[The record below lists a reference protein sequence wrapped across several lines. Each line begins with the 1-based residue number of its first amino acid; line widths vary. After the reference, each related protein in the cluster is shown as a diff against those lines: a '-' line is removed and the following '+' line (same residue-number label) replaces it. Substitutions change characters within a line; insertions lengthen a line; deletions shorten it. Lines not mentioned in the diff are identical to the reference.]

1 MLIWL
6 YFSDFLPAAAAPVL
20 PLSSIKNLSLLLPLV
35 FKIQNSKFKITF
47 VAKQTAKEI
56 KRIFDSFSKLRVL
69 IIGDVMIDNY
79 VWGKV
84 SRISPEAPVPV
95 VSVMRKE
102 QRLGGAANV
111 ALNVQALGAIPVL
124 CSVIGPDVE
133 GKHFLEMLS
142 DQKLSPKGIL
152 KSRDRITTIKTRI
165 LGNSHQLLRVDEEI
179 DSDITDH
186 ETEIFLKNISYLIDT
201 QKIDVIIFED
211 YDKGLITETLIRGV
225 IKQAKKLGVPVVVD
239 PKKKHFMNYHGATL
253 FKPNLKEL
261 KEGLKTE
268 FDHSSEKQL
277 AKAVDALKTKLK
289 IDLALITLSEHG
301 IYIHGRHVKKRLPA
315 HLRDI
320 SDVSGAGDT
329 VVSVAALC
337 LAAGL
342 KPEMIAEIS
351 NIAGGLVCESVG
363 VVPID
368 KEQLYEE
375 VVNLLGKN

>member
-1 MLIWL
+1 M
-6 YFSDFLPAAAAPVL
+6 
-20 PLSSIKNLSLLLPLV
+20 
-35 FKIQNSKFKITF
+35 
-47 VAKQTAKEI
+47 AKHSEKEI
-56 KRIFDSFSKLRVL
+56 RRIFDSFEKLRVL

-84 SRISPEAPVPV
+84 SRISPEAPVPI
-95 VSVMRKE
+95 VSVVRKE

-111 ALNVQALGAIPVL
+111 ALNVQALGATPVL
-124 CSVIGPDVE
+124 CSVIGVDRD
-133 GKHFLEMLS
+133 GQHFLELMQE
-142 DQKLSPKGIL
+142 QKLAPKGLL
-152 KSRDRITTIKTRI
+152 KSRDRITTVKTRVI
-165 LGNSHQLLRVDEEI
+165 GNNHHLLRVDEEI
-179 DSDITDH
+179 DSDITEH
-186 ETEIFLKNISYLIDT
+186 ETNLFLQRIAYLLEK

-211 YDKGLITETLIRGV
+211 YDKGLITETLIREVVGR
-225 IKQAKKLGVPVVVD
+225 ARKLKVPVVVD
-239 PKKKHFMNYHGATL
+239 PKKKHFMHYQGATL

-261 KEGLKTE
+261 KEGLGRD

-277 AKAVDALKTKLK
+277 AKAVDQLKTKLK

-301 IYIHGRHVKKRLPA
+301 VYVHGRHVKKLLPA
-315 HLRDI
+315 HLRNI

-342 KPEMIAEIS
+342 RPEMIAEIS

-368 KEQLYEE
+368 RKQLLEE
-375 VVNLLGKN
+375 SLELLAGKK

>member
-1 MLIWL
+1 
-6 YFSDFLPAAAAPVL
+6 
-20 PLSSIKNLSLLLPLV
+20 
-35 FKIQNSKFKITF
+35 
-47 VAKQTAKEI
+47 
-56 KRIFDSFSKLRVL
+56 VL

-95 VSVMRKE
+95 VSVVRKE

-111 ALNVQALGAIPVL
+111 ALNVQALGATPIL
-124 CSVIGPDVE
+124 CSVIGPDSE
-133 GKHFLEMLS
+133 GKHLLELMAE
-142 DQKLSPKGIL
+142 QKLSPRGIL
-152 KSRDRITTIKTRI
+152 KSRDRITTVKTRV

-179 DSDITDH
+179 DSDITEA

-211 YDKGLITETLIRGV
+211 YDKGLITEPLIRGV
-225 IKQAKKLGVPVVVD
+225 VRHAKKIGIPVVVD
-239 PKKKHFMNYHGATL
+239 PKKKHFMAYQGATL

-261 KEGLKTE
+261 KEGLKND

-277 AKAVDALKTKLK
+277 SKAVDALKTKLK

-315 HLRDI
+315 HYRNI

-329 VVSVAALC
+329 VVSVAALT

-368 KEQLYEE
+368 KEQLLEE
-375 VVNLLGKN
+375 TLSLLGKG

>member
-1 MLIWL
+1 M
-6 YFSDFLPAAAAPVL
+6 
-20 PLSSIKNLSLLLPLV
+20 
-35 FKIQNSKFKITF
+35 
-47 VAKQTAKEI
+47 AKHTAKEI
-56 KRIFDSFSKLRVL
+56 KAIFDSFSKLRVL

-111 ALNVQALGAIPVL
+111 ALNVQSLGATPIL
-124 CSVIGPDVE
+124 CSVIGIDAE
-133 GKHFLEMLS
+133 GKQFLEMLS
-142 DQKLSPKGIL
+142 EQKLTPKGIL

-165 LGNSHQLLRVDEEI
+165 LGNNHQLLRIDEEI
-179 DSDITDH
+179 DSDITDD
-186 ETEIFLKNISYLIDT
+186 ETEIFLKNIAYLVDT

-225 IKQAKKLGVPVVVD
+225 VKQAKKLGVPVVVD
-239 PKKKHFMNYHGATL
+239 PKKKHFMNYQGATL

-261 KEGLKTE
+261 KEGLKTD

-315 HLRDI
+315 HYRNI

-342 KPEMIAEIS
+342 KPELIAEIS

-368 KEQLYEE
+368 KEQLYDE
-375 VVNLLGKN
+375 VVDLLVKK

>member
-1 MLIWL
+1 
-6 YFSDFLPAAAAPVL
+6 
-20 PLSSIKNLSLLLPLV
+20 
-35 FKIQNSKFKITF
+35 
-47 VAKQTAKEI
+47 VAKYSAKEI

-95 VSVMRKE
+95 VSVVRKE

-111 ALNVQALGAIPVL
+111 ALNVQALGATPIL
-124 CSVIGPDVE
+124 CSVIGPDSE
-133 GKHFLEMLS
+133 GKHLLELMAE
-142 DQKLSPKGIL
+142 QKLSPRGIL
-152 KSRDRITTIKTRI
+152 KSRDRITTVKTRV

-179 DSDITDH
+179 DSDITEA

-211 YDKGLITETLIRGV
+211 YDKGLITEPLIRGV
-225 IKQAKKLGVPVVVD
+225 VRHAKKIGIPVVVD
-239 PKKKHFMNYHGATL
+239 PKKKHFMAYQGATL

-261 KEGLKTE
+261 KEGLKND

-277 AKAVDALKTKLK
+277 SKAVDALKTKLK

-315 HLRDI
+315 HYRNI

-329 VVSVAALC
+329 VVSVAALT

-368 KEQLYEE
+368 KEQLLEE
-375 VVNLLGKN
+375 TLSLLGKG

>member
-1 MLIWL
+1 
-6 YFSDFLPAAAAPVL
+6 
-20 PLSSIKNLSLLLPLV
+20 
-35 FKIQNSKFKITF
+35 

-111 ALNVQALGAIPVL
+111 ALNVQSLGATPIL
-124 CSVIGPDVE
+124 CSVVGPDQE
-133 GKHFLEMLS
+133 GKRFLELLA

-152 KSRDRITTIKTRI
+152 KSRDRITTVKTRI

-261 KEGLKTE
+261 KEGLKAE

-315 HLRDI
+315 HYRDI

-368 KEQLYEE
+368 KEQLHDE
-375 VVNLLGKN
+375 VVSLLVK